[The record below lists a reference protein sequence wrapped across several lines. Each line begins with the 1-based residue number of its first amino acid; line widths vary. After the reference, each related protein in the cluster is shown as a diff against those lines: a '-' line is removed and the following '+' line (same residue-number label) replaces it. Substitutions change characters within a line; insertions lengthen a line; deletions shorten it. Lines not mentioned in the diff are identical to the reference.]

1 MPGPNIGLSGG
12 DPASNFTAC
21 TVNTSLLACPDPD
34 IRTRFVHHQVTPS
47 GYKKYHLCRM
57 AALYLRQPFFA
68 YGIQNN
74 TMSNYLVISALGND
88 KPGIVDQLT
97 ETVSACDCNLED
109 SRMSALGGTFA
120 IIMLIS
126 GNWDKISKLESTL
139 PAMEEKLGMTI
150 MARRTEPQKNPARR
164 DLLPYAADV
173 VSIDHPGIVHKLAN
187 FFSSR
192 NINIEELVTSSY
204 AAAHTGTPMFSV
216 HMEVGIPSDMQ
227 ISVLRETF
235 MDYCDLLNLDA
246 VIEPI
251 K

>member
-1 MPGPNIGLSGG
+1 MMP
-12 DPASNFTAC
+12 
-21 TVNTSLLACPDPD
+21 
-34 IRTRFVHHQVTPS
+34 
-47 GYKKYHLCRM
+47 
-57 AALYLRQPFFA
+57 ALYWVDSFSNTVS
-68 YGIQNN
+68 NN

-88 KPGIVDQLT
+88 KPGIVDLLT
-97 ETVSACDCNLED
+97 EAVTGCDCNLED

-120 IIMLIS
+120 IIMLVS
-126 GNWDKISKLESTL
+126 GNWDKISKLESML
-139 PAMEEKLGMTI
+139 PAMEERLGMTI
-150 MARRTEPQKNPARR
+150 ITRRTEPQQDPAKKQ
-164 DLLPYAADV
+164 LLPYAADV

-204 AAAHTGTPMFSV
+204 SAAHTGTPMFSV

-227 ISVLRETF
+227 ISLLRETF